1 MTHGAGCGCRVC
13 AMQYGSAVDG
23 RAATSLVLSRGGGA
37 YGYAGPDDEV
47 LDAEPVEP
55 AAGGGRGKGGGKGG
69 GGRGGDQAPE
79 DLVAQYL
86 PTVKT
91 VVDELTDASRQS
103 EVLAAQIAN
112 TRELMRRMP
121 WAAGMLRLRLRK
133 LQARK
138 RAADRRLAIQRE
150 GESSV
155 RTWRTLGQI
164 ALLAGIGL
172 MTAAAVRVVR

>member
-1 MTHGAGCGCRVC
+1 MH
-13 AMQYGSAVDG
+13 YGSAVDG
-23 RAATSLVLSRGGGA
+23 RATTALVLARGGGA
-37 YGYAGPDDEV
+37 FGYAGPDDDEV
-47 LDAEPVEP
+47 VDAEPVESAP
-55 AAGGGRGKGGGKGG
+55 SGGRGKKGG
-69 GGRGGDQAPE
+69 GEAPE

-121 WAAGMLRLRLRK
+121 WAAGALRLRLRK

>member
-13 AMQYGSAVDG
+13 AMHYGSAVDG
-23 RAATSLVLSRGGGA
+23 RASTALVLARGS
-37 YGYAGPDDEV
+37 YGYGAADEV

-55 AAGGGRGKGGGKGG
+55 APKGGRGKGGGGE
-69 GGRGGDQAPE
+69 QAPE

-112 TRELMRRMP
+112 TRELMRKMP
-121 WAAGMLRLRLRK
+121 WAAGALRLRLRK

-138 RAADRRLAIQRE
+138 RAADRRLTIQRE

-155 RTWRTLGQI
+155 RTWRTLGQV

>member
-1 MTHGAGCGCRVC
+1 MSFGSTVDQGGHTARALALAG
-13 AMQYGSAVDG
+13 Q
-23 RAATSLVLSRGGGA
+23 RGGYGA
-37 YGYAGPDDEV
+37 AEDEV
-47 LDAEPVEP
+47 IDAAPVEP
-55 AAGGGRGKGGGKGG
+55 AAPGGGRGGRGKGGE
-69 GGRGGDQAPE
+69 APE

-91 VVDELTDASRQS
+91 IVDELTDASRQS

-112 TRELMRRMP
+112 TRELIRRMP
-121 WAAGMLRLRLRK
+121 WAAGALRLRLRK

-155 RTWRTLGQI
+155 RTWRALGQV